1 MTFHEQE
8 QFMKGSVCFRWRG
21 ALLVSSAD
29 PATANTVS
37 GYPELLASISTG
49 AWGKSG
55 NPNAM
60 SEHRTQAT
68 CLLTTKLMTSSKLHN
83 FCDVWR
89 PKGRVQECKYNPLL
103 PHTIYVRG
111 KWGILRYCKTR
122 ERKVMRPSKALTN
135 DMSWCGEQRFAI
147 IRKSMVPSVSKEEC
161 HCAVQRWNSVCLDTR
176 RGTWQVYH

>member
-1 MTFHEQE
+1 
-8 QFMKGSVCFRWRG
+8 MKGSVCFRWRG
-21 ALLVSSAD
+21 AVLVSSAD

-49 AWGKSG
+49 EWGESG

-68 CLLTTKLMTSSKLHN
+68 CLLTTKLMTSSKFHN

-89 PKGRVQECKYNPLL
+89 PKGRVQECKYNPLF
-103 PHTIYVRG
+103 PHIIYVRG
-111 KWGILRYCKTR
+111 KWGVLTYSKTK
-122 ERKVMRPSKALTN
+122 ERNVMPPSKALTN
-135 DMSWCGEQRFAI
+135 DVVMWGTAVCHYSE
-147 IRKSMVPSVSKEEC
+147 SMVPSVSKEEW